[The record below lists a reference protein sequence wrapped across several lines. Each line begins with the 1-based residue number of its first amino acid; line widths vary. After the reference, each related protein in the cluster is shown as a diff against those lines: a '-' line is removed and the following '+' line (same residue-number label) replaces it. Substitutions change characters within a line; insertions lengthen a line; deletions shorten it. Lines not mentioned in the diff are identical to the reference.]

1 MIMQEPALLAAVQSR
16 VSHGEKGKS
25 GAHKN
30 KLNELSGKDWIK
42 FTKSWFVHRPE
53 RRGDQKIRHPASF
66 PESLVREFILFFTK
80 RGEIVI
86 DPFLGTGS
94 TLVAAVEAGRSGVG
108 FEIVGRYAEIS
119 KRRVADALNGKRGG
133 DGPTRKKPG
142 WAEVIQADSKK
153 LSETWKKKR
162 FPFADYCI
170 TSPPYWNQLK
180 RNSIRQKGRVEKGF
194 DTVYSDNPE
203 DIGNIEDY
211 TSFLN
216 AMKLLFDEVYKV
228 MKPNGYLT
236 VITNNVFA
244 QGRMYPLAFDT
255 VSTLSQEPYGWT
267 AKDEKVW
274 CQDDKALLP
283 LGVYNAWVGNRHHQY
298 CLIFRKEEQGSFTRS
313 ELVCKNQSKKGLIPL
328 GI

>member
-313 ELVCKNQSKKGLIPL
+313 EIVCKNQSKKGLIPL

>member
-1 MIMQEPALLAAVQSR
+1 LKTQKIELLPTVEAR
-16 VSHGEKGKS
+16 VASGEKARS
-25 GAHKN
+25 WAREN

-42 FTKSWFVHRPE
+42 FTKSWFVHRPKP
-53 RRGDQKIRHPASF
+53 RGDQKLRHPASF

-94 TLVAAVEAGRSGVG
+94 SLVAAVEAGRSGVG
-108 FEIVGRYAEIS
+108 FEIVGKFAEIS

-133 DGPTRKKPG
+133 DGPARKKTC

-153 LSETWKKKR
+153 LSETWKEKR
-162 FPFADYCI
+162 FPPADYCI

-180 RNSIRQKGRVEKGF
+180 RNSIRQKGRVEKGL
-194 DTVYSDNPE
+194 DTDYSDNPE
-203 DIGNIEDY
+203 EIGNIEDY
-211 TSFLN
+211 RGFMN
-216 AMKLLFDEVYKV
+216 AMKLHFDEVYKV

-255 VSTLSQEPYGWT
+255 VSTLSQEPHAWT
-267 AKDEKVW
+267 PKDEKVW
-274 CQDDKALLP
+274 CQDDKTLLP

-298 CLIFRKEEQGSFTRS
+298 CLIFRKEELRPSIVRS
-313 ELVCKNQSKKGLIPL
+313 
-328 GI
+328 

>member
-1 MIMQEPALLAAVQSR
+1 MQEPALLAAVQSR

-25 GAHKN
+25 GAQKN

-133 DGPTRKKPG
+133 DGPTGKKPG
-142 WAEVIQADSKK
+142 WAEVIQAGSKK
-153 LSETWKKKR
+153 LSETWKKKG

-180 RNSIRQKGRVEKGF
+180 RNSIRQKGRVEKGL
-194 DTVYSDNPE
+194 DTEYSDNPE

-236 VITNNVFA
+236 IITNNVFA

-267 AKDEKVW
+267 AKDERVW

-298 CLIFRKEEQGSFTRS
+298 CLIFRKEEQGSSHVRS
-313 ELVCKNQSKKGLIPL
+313 
-328 GI
+328 